1 MIDFLGS
8 FYIIDSKRTM
18 CRKKREYL
26 NGTEKIW
33 KILLKL
39 APPVMFAQLIQA
51 LYNIVDSYFVG
62 KYSPDGFTALSVIF
76 PIQLII
82 TALAVGTGMV
92 LSFLTWIIFAVTA
105 VLMMHGYVATS
116 AKSAQTVDYGVI
128 YRNIVC
134 AGSLGIYLESIWT
147 KVHQAEGNM
156 RTPMIAQVAAVIP
169 GIHGFRMPPAL
180 REMKNYVQWIYRLGY
195 PPIFKQLLYTTDGVT
210 DLYCSGIE
218 L

>member
-128 YRNIVC
+128 YGNIVC
-134 AGSLGIYLESIWT
+134 AGSLGIYLESIWI

-156 RTPMIAQVAAVIP
+156 RTPDDCTGSSSYHRDSWIP
-169 GIHGFRMPPAL
+169 NATGFTGNEKLCTMDLPIGISVHL
-180 REMKNYVQWIYRLGY
+180 
-195 PPIFKQLLYTTDGVT
+195 
-210 DLYCSGIE
+210 
-218 L
+218 

>member
-128 YRNIVC
+128 YGNIVC

-156 RTPMIAQVAAVIP
+156 RTPDDCTGSSSYPRDSWIP
-169 GIHGFRMPPAL
+169 NATGFTGNEKLCTMDLPIGISAHF
-180 REMKNYVQWIYRLGY
+180 
-195 PPIFKQLLYTTDGVT
+195 
-210 DLYCSGIE
+210 
-218 L
+218 

>member
-1 MIDFLGS
+1 
-8 FYIIDSKRTM
+8 
-18 CRKKREYL
+18 
-26 NGTEKIW
+26 
-33 KILLKL
+33 
-39 APPVMFAQLIQA
+39 
-51 LYNIVDSYFVG
+51 
-62 KYSPDGFTALSVIF
+62 
-76 PIQLII
+76 
-82 TALAVGTGMV
+82 MV